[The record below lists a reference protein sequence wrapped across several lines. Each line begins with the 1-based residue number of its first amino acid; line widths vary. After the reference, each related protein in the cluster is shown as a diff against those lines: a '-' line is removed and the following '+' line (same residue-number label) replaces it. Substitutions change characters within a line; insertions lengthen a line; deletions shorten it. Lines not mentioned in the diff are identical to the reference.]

1 MGAQVAPK
9 RALGCPS
16 AIQKGPCIAVAA
28 IATGVGEGQDP
39 ACAGQPWANSHYGYY
54 MAGWHML
61 FAMAGQRYDATARSL
76 ELSPRY
82 SPPYSLPVLVPRTKL
97 EDVDPSVPLLLH
109 KTDVNL
115 IRTDARGMQ
124 VLVNPALTLV
134 LHVGA
139 ARVHI
144 YRMNEEAVTVMHQR
158 VPLELLVRALL
169 ARPRRRYT
177 AGGERA
183 AVWVQEVGT

>member
-1 MGAQVAPK
+1 MLQHAPIWMSWQSPYQLQTMLNDRGLVTVDLVPPTAEIGQVHVRGTVEASSDPVGAQRELGGAVSAAFGP
-9 RALGCPS
+9 ALGLVVLPS
-16 AIQKGPCIAVAA
+16 EVVA
-28 IATGVGEGQDP
+28 
-39 ACAGQPWANSHYGYY
+39 
-54 MAGWHML
+54 
-61 FAMAGQRYDATARSL
+61 
-76 ELSPRY
+76 
-82 SPPYSLPVLVPRTKL
+82 VLVPRTKL

-169 ARPRRRYT
+169 ARPPALVYR
-177 AGGERA
+177 G
-183 AVWVQEVGT
+183 W